1 MKYFLT
7 ASLLFSAFIGLSQV
21 SSTSIFSKKN
31 PVNNSNENSDRSSN
45 RKINE
50 DTLITL
56 KLIFEMVSELNKKW
70 DLQDSIVKIK
80 YKDPLEYYKKLHEED
95 SVNNQKQ
102 IDKYRK
108 LEDTK
113 NELETFK
120 SKNEKLLKEKTDF
133 IEKQKNYIDAISL
146 TINNQI
152 LSLQNSNY
160 TLDSNIVN
168 QLILVCNTF
177 TEKSKIPNYS
187 LLIEFK
193 TKISAIRKSMNLLET
208 VVLNTKQIELAKKE
222 LTEKFGEKNKNFPNL
237 NLDYD
242 LAMKLFDEYT
252 NVFCLVSLNIDN
264 VMNMS
269 TYKDFQ
275 KKESL
280 EGKCYTKS
288 LDYPKIQ
295 SILADVIKSGFKNN
309 PLKGK
314 IDCE

>member
-7 ASLLFSAFIGLSQV
+7 ASLLFSAFIGSSQV
-21 SSTSIFSKKN
+21 SSTSIFSKKH
-31 PVNNSNENSDRSSN
+31 PDYNSNKNSDTPSK

-50 DTLITL
+50 DTL
-56 KLIFEMVSELNKKW
+56 KLIFQMVSELNKKW
-70 DLQDSIVKIK
+70 GLQDSIIQIK
-80 YKDPLEYYKKLHEED
+80 YKGPLEYYKKLHEKD
-95 SVNNQKQ
+95 SVNNQNENE
-102 IDKYRK
+102 KYKK
-108 LEDTK
+108 LEDSK
-113 NELETFK
+113 IELETLK
-120 SKNEKLLKEKTDF
+120 SKNEKLLKEKTDL
-133 IEKQKNYIDAISL
+133 IEKQKNSIDAISL

-152 LSLQNSNY
+152 SSLQNSNY

-177 TEKSKIPNYS
+177 PEKSKIPNYS

-193 TKISAIRKSMNLLET
+193 TKCSAICKSMNLLET
-208 VVLNTKQIELAKKE
+208 EVLNTNQIEIAKKE
-222 LTEKFGEKNKNFPNL
+222 LLEKFGQKNNNFPNL
-237 NLDYD
+237 NKDFEHNVKLLDDYI
-242 LAMKLFDEYT
+242 

-275 KKESL
+275 KKEAL
-280 EGKCYTKS
+280 EGKCYSKS
-288 LDYPKIQ
+288 LMYPKIQ
-295 SILADVIKSGFKNN
+295 EIITVVIDNGFKKN